1 MKYSSRRILVGIEDS
16 ESSMRVLE
24 YVADLVR
31 DGSSFV
37 IHLLH
42 AVGPVPVE
50 LREFRGAENPKTER
64 QLDSQLHQKRDDWM
78 LRAKTEALP
87 LVENARLQLTAAG
100 IQESAIT
107 PHLIV
112 LEDRQE
118 FIGEI
123 FKTASK
129 NRCGTIVVGQSP
141 LPWFKELFTTHTGE
155 ELLKQAEVFGI
166 CVVQ

>member
-16 ESSMRVLE
+16 ESSTRLLE

-50 LREFRGAENPKTER
+50 LREFRGAENPRTER
-64 QLDSQLHQKRDDWM
+64 QLDSQLQQKRDDWM

-87 LVENARLQLTAAG
+87 LVENARMQLRAMG
-100 IQESAIT
+100 IAESTIST
-107 PHLIV
+107 HLIV
-112 LEDRQE
+112 LQDKQD
-118 FIGEI
+118 FIGGI

-129 NRCGTIVVGQSP
+129 NRCSTIVVGQSP

-155 ELLKQAEVFGI
+155 ELLKQSEGFGI

>member
-1 MKYSSRRILVGIEDS
+1 MKYSSKRILVGIEDS
-16 ESSMRVLE
+16 EASTHALE
-24 YVADLVR
+24 YVADLAR

-78 LRAKTEALP
+78 LRAKTQARP
-87 LVENARLQLTAAG
+87 LLEKARMQL
-100 IQESAIT
+100 SAIGIAESSIST
-107 PHLIV
+107 HLIV
-112 LEDRQE
+112 LQDKQD
-118 FIGEI
+118 FIDEI

-129 NRCGTIVVGQSP
+129 NRCRTIVVGQNH

-155 ELLKQAEVFGI
+155 ELLKQSEGFGI